1 MAYIPGPATDVGYAY
16 LGCAMVYRA
25 PSPER
30 FGLSSRV
37 GQAITR
43 AGIVAWSMVGI
54 ALVAYG
60 LWRIAAVLRF
70 FMIAIG
76 LAVLIVIVLEP
87 AVSRLERRRVP
98 RVLAT
103 AIVFLAILIPGALA
117 LWALGGVL
125 FAQIRGFADQAPA
138 LVAELDTV
146 THALWDRAEELGFPL
161 PADSPE
167 AWVEENREQLIDSAV
182 TLVTAATR
190 LTAFVLASLVGPV
203 VAFYILAELPRIRRS
218 ALNLLPI
225 ERRERVLEGL
235 RIVGRSVGAFFR
247 GQLLIAF
254 LVGILSTVGLLILGV
269 PYAVLIG
276 TIAGV
281 TNLVPFLG
289 PIVGSVPGIL
299 LGWFAGGPV
308 LALWVLVLFV
318 VIQQFESHVLSPLI
332 LGATVRLRPVAVVIG
347 MLAGAAAAGLLGMIL
362 AVPALASIK
371 SLYER
376 FGPSG
381 EPDVA
386 A

>member
-1 MAYIPGPATDVGYAY
+1 MAYRT
-16 LGCAMVYRA
+16 

-30 FGLSSRV
+30 FGLSSRI

-43 AGIVAWSMVGI
+43 AGIVAWSLVGI
-54 ALVAYG
+54 ALVTYG
-60 LWRIAAVLRF
+60 LWRVAALLRF
-70 FMIAIG
+70 FVIALA

-103 AIVFLAILIPGALA
+103 VIVFLAVLVPGALA

-125 FAQIRGFADQAPA
+125 FSQIRSFADQAPA

-146 THALWDRAEELGFPL
+146 TEALWDRADEFGIPL
-161 PADSPE
+161 PAESPE

-182 TLVTAATR
+182 TLVTAAMR
-190 LTAFVLASLVGPV
+190 ITAFVLASLVGPV

-218 ALNLLPI
+218 VLNLLPL
-225 ERRERVLEGL
+225 ERRDRVLEGL
-235 RIVGRSVGAFFR
+235 RIVGQSVGAFFR
-247 GQLLIAF
+247 GQLVIAF
-254 LVGILSTVGLLILGV
+254 LVGVLSTVGLLILGV

-299 LGWFAGGPV
+299 LGWFAGGPA
-308 LALWVLVLFV
+308 LGLWVLLLFV
-318 VIQQFESHVLSPLI
+318 GIQQFESHVMSPLI

-362 AVPALASIK
+362 AVPVLASIK
-371 SLYER
+371 SLYQR
-376 FGPSG
+376 FGPTS